1 MKIIKNAKTT
11 RKSRGNTLVEVVISL
26 FVLAIIMPASL
37 GALGSVLMVGLKT
50 HENAYMISSA
60 EWWFT
65 RLTFPVCVTD
75 VNASPRVDR
84 HGKVR
89 FDWNTEALVNGAVR
103 VTLRVYGNL
112 AERPLTVVRIF

>member
-1 MKIIKNAKTT
+1 MKIIKTT
-11 RKSRGNTLVEVVISL
+11 KKSRGNTLVEVVISL

-50 HENAYMISSA
+50 HENAHMISSA

-75 VNASPRVDR
+75 IDAAPRADR
-84 HGKVR
+84 HDKVR
-89 FDWNTEALVNGAVR
+89 FDWDTEALVNGAVR

-112 AERPLTVVRIF
+112 AERPFTVVRVF